1 MRSAQ
6 VRLIYNSFEEQELI
20 DIVKNVGNNIQKHNV
35 IEISSEN
42 RLLNLIDK
50 SIIKK
55 VENSLSE
62 TIKDIN
68 LKISDSAFIGLVVH
82 ISLAVQ
88 RLRNGET
95 ISMEQDVLNELKSIE
110 QFKTATKIAQQI
122 EEEFD
127 IKVPIDEIGY
137 ITMHLR
143 HNNASKRF

>member
-1 MRSAQ
+1 MTKEERKKFILSNLLTSSEPIKSYYFYKTLKISEGTLNNDFIEIEEWLDNFSIKLIRKPGTGIYVEGSEKDMRSAQ

-68 LKISDSAFIGLVVH
+68 FHVSSC
-82 ISLAVQ
+82 
-88 RLRNGET
+88 
-95 ISMEQDVLNELKSIE
+95 
-110 QFKTATKIAQQI
+110 
-122 EEEFD
+122 
-127 IKVPIDEIGY
+127 
-137 ITMHLR
+137 
-143 HNNASKRF
+143 

>member
-1 MRSAQ
+1 M
-6 VRLIYNSFEEQELI
+6 
-20 DIVKNVGNNIQKHNV
+20 
-35 IEISSEN
+35 
-42 RLLNLIDK
+42 IDK

-110 QFKTATKIAQQI
+110 QFKTCLLYTSRC
-122 EEEFD
+122 
-127 IKVPIDEIGY
+127 V
-137 ITMHLR
+137 
-143 HNNASKRF
+143 

>member
-1 MRSAQ
+1 MRDKKTPYPAPQ
-6 VRLIYNSFEEQELI
+6 PELE
-20 DIVKNVGNNIQKHNV
+20 VTLT
-35 IEISSEN
+35 E
-42 RLLNLIDK
+42 
-50 SIIKK
+50 
-55 VENSLSE
+55 
-62 TIKDIN
+62 DIN

-137 ITMHLR
+137 IPMHLR
-143 HNNASKRF
+143 GSKLK

>member
-1 MRSAQ
+1 M
-6 VRLIYNSFEEQELI
+6 
-20 DIVKNVGNNIQKHNV
+20 
-35 IEISSEN
+35 
-42 RLLNLIDK
+42 
-50 SIIKK
+50 
-55 VENSLSE
+55 
-62 TIKDIN
+62 
-68 LKISDSAFIGLVVH
+68 VVH

-137 ITMHLR
+137 ITMHL
-143 HNNASKRF
+143 N